1 MPASI
6 SRNDE
11 LAVVTDLK
19 VLQRLIDE
27 SGTARVVLALDLLTS
42 DQRAEWERRLNREHN
57 ACGCGEATIFLLAT
71 AALLATLYA
80 FARTAAVPVPAMAW
94 FVATALCITS
104 IGVGKAFGRYRARR
118 RFHAALLGLH
128 TSASL
133 HRTASRS
140 RRAVEPQNRRPTAAG
155 DHS

>member
-11 LAVVTDLK
+11 LTVVTDLN
-19 VLQRLIDE
+19 VLQRLLNE
-27 SGTARVVLALDLLTS
+27 SGTARVVLALDPLTS

-71 AALLATLYA
+71 VALLATLYA

-94 FVATALCITS
+94 FFATALCISS

-118 RFHAALLGLH
+118 RFRAALLGLRNLLLRH
-128 TSASL
+128 T
-133 HRTASRS
+133 
-140 RRAVEPQNRRPTAAG
+140 EQRPVPDAP
-155 DHS
+155 